1 MDDIAS
7 LGLRIDAA
15 QASVATAALDKMAAA
30 GGRAEAAANK
40 LSTAEQRLEKSTGAA
55 ADAAMDAVRAAQLLA
70 GEQEAVIGTANR
82 LNAAHGK
89 VINTSKVLQQTTLNL
104 GRQFSDIGVQLA
116 GGQRPLLVLTQQLPQ
131 IADGFAV
138 AAQQGLGFKAVMAG
152 LRTQALALVATFGP
166 WIAGITAIGAGV
178 FYLWNQHEKAKKK
191 AEELT
196 KQIDEMSKALEKSV
210 PSLVDQANSSEV
222 AAEGARNFEA
232 WLAKSNASLATYA
245 ERLKTATV
253 NQYMLAAATTK
264 AAADEL
270 RQANTRKTARALVYT
285 GGGGVEGLRRYQA
298 ELAQAEE
305 NLRLADARAKA
316 AMDAPLKAFTDNHS
330 KAAKAVKETTRE
342 IALFT
347 DVLVA
352 EKEIWPERDAA
363 LQAAERQTKALAS
376 AQQALNDNIKASDRP
391 ATGLENMAT
400 ELQRVADEAYAV
412 TRTIEDIAYAINKN
426 DWTSALAGLVNV
438 LANVSTAF
446 KNAATAK
453 EKYAAVAQ
461 LAQGVGSAIGGK
473 GGAVVGGAGSGALAG
488 LGVASSLTT
497 LGLAV
502 PGPGWALA
510 AGGAILGALG
520 GLFGSSKAK
529 KQEKAEAEARRLAEE
544 QARLQAV
551 ANEARSLEI
560 QKIELTFG
568 ALAAEVARREDVLKA
583 MDASN
588 QAAQKEVWA
597 LQDAAAAKARD
608 EAVAAEAAQRASD
621 IAATRRD
628 LEIQLLEAQ
637 DKGSEAAK
645 MRLADERAL
654 LDESLQNLFDQVQA
668 ERELTLARNE
678 AEAQAQ
684 RLANQ
689 QKSIQDRI
697 DELTLSSSQM
707 LLKKRDEEMQAALKL
722 DASLGPLLKALY
734 GLEDAATAAA
744 TAAEDAANKAKTA
757 ADLRTAQQSDAASLV
772 AAARQ
777 NLKAAYDAQ
786 VSEIKAGR
794 DQMAGYAASFREF
807 RLGLSGAA
815 ETGANFYAIAAKAR
829 LGDTDAMGQLVGA
842 AQAANS
848 SAMSGASTQLE
859 FLREQAR
866 IRAAVQAA
874 EDTATRQ
881 VSIADKQLAAL
892 EAQVAGF
899 ITVNESVLTVAAG
912 IAGVI
917 SAINVLNATFGG
929 AMANPGRSWGANPEA
944 NKALARAGY
953 AGDFGSGGFQ
963 AWAAQQD
970 ETTRAKLRE
979 ILTQQGQAYRIAF
992 ASGGVFTSPTDFR
1005 MGPQL
1010 GQMAEAGPEA
1020 IMPLVQTSGGL
1031 GVRAVG
1037 SDNADLK
1044 AEIRDLKET
1053 VNAALIAIAKNTSRG
1068 ARAGERHLDLFGQV
1082 TEGGDAMRT
1091 TEAA

>member
-15 QASVATAALDKMAAA
+15 QANTAAVALDKMAAA
-30 GGRAEAAANK
+30 GGRAEASANK

-55 ADAAMDAVRAAQLLA
+55 ADAALGAVRAAQLLA

-116 GGQRPLLVLTQQLPQ
+116 GGQNPLLVLTQQLPQ

-138 AAQQGLGFKAVMAG
+138 AAQQGLGFKAVLTG

-166 WIAGITAIGAGV
+166 WIAGITAVGAGV
-178 FYLWNQHEKAKKK
+178 FYLWNQHEKAKKR

-196 KQIDEMSKALEKSV
+196 KEIDAMSKALEKSV
-210 PSLVDQANSSEV
+210 PSLIDQANSSEV
-222 AAEGARNFEA
+222 AAEGARNFES
-232 WLAKSNASLATYA
+232 WLDKSNGSLATYA

-253 NQYMLAAATTK
+253 NQYLLAAATAK

-316 AMDAPLKAFTDNHS
+316 AMDAPLKAFTDSHS
-330 KAAKAVKETTRE
+330 KAAKAIRETTRE
-342 IALFT
+342 IGLFT

-352 EKEIWPERDAA
+352 EKEIWPARDAA
-363 LQAAERQTKALAS
+363 LQAAQRQTKALAS

-412 TRTIEDIAYAINKN
+412 TRNIEDIAYAINKN
-426 DWTSALAGLVNV
+426 DWTSALAGLVKV
-438 LANVSTAF
+438 LANVSNAF
-446 KNAATAK
+446 KTAATAK

-461 LAQGVGSAIGGK
+461 LAQGVGSAVGGT

-529 KQEKAEAEARRLAEE
+529 KQAKAEAEAQRLAQE
-544 QARLQAV
+544 QARL
-551 ANEARSLEI
+551 LEI
-560 QKIELTFG
+560 ANQARQIEIEKIRLTQG
-568 ALAAEVARREDVLKA
+568 ALAAEMATRDDILKKT
-583 MDASN
+583 DPSN
-588 QAAQKEVWA
+588 QAALKDLWTA
-597 LQDAAAAKARD
+597 QDDAK
-608 EAVAAEAAQRASD
+608 
-621 IAATRRD
+621 T
-628 LEIQLLEAQ
+628 LELGIQLLEA
-637 DKGSEAAK
+637 KGLAEEALYNRQKQQLAGLAEADQITQKAIWAEQELTKVREAAAETA
-645 MRLADERAL
+645 R
-654 LDESLQNLFDQVQA
+654 QVA
-668 ERELTLARNE
+668 E
-678 AEAQAQ
+678 
-684 RLANQ
+684 Q

-697 DELTLSSSQM
+697 DEMTLSASQ
-707 LLKKRDEEMQAALKL
+707 LTLKKRDEEMQAALKL
-722 DASLGPLLKALY
+722 DASLGPLLKTLY
-734 GLEDAATAAA
+734 GLEDGAKS
-744 TAAEDAANKAKTA
+744 AEDAANKAKTA
-757 ADLRTAQQSDAASLV
+757 ADLRAAQQTDAANLV
-772 AAARQ
+772 AGARAS
-777 NLKAAYDAQ
+777 LKAAYDAQ

-807 RLGLSGAA
+807 RMGLSGAA
-815 ETGANFYAIAAKAR
+815 ESGASFYAIAAKAR

-848 SAMSGASTQLE
+848 SAMSGASTQVE

-866 IRAAVQAA
+866 IREAVQAA
-874 EDTATRQ
+874 EETAGRQ

-892 EAQVAGF
+892 EAQVSGL
-899 ITVNESVLTVAAG
+899 ITVNDSVLSVASAVAALK
-912 IAGVI
+912 
-917 SAINVLNATFGG
+917 SALKVQDMAFGG
-929 AMANPGRSWGANPEA
+929 AMANPNREWGANPDV
-944 NKALARAGY
+944 NKLLARTTGY
-953 AGDFGSGGFQ
+953 AGDFGAGGWQ
-963 AWAAQQD
+963 AWIEAQD
-970 ETTRAKLRE
+970 ESTKAKGRAVLMA
-979 ILTQQGQAYRIAF
+979 QGQSYRAGF
-992 ASGGVFTSPTDFR
+992 AVGGVFTSPTDFR
-1005 MGPQL
+1005 MGSQL

-1020 IMPLVQTSGGL
+1020 IMPLVQTGGGL